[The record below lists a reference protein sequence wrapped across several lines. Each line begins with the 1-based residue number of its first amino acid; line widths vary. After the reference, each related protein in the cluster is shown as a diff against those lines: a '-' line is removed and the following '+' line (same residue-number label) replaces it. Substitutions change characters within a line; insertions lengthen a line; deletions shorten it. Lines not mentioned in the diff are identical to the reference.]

1 MTRST
6 IALSIVAGLVAS
18 AIAAPAFAQLGAPID
33 EPTLREPARGTY
45 RGFEVVT
52 MPPPFDHSKLML
64 VDDEWVFVGSSNWD
78 ARSLRL
84 NFEFNVEC
92 YDRDLAKRM
101 TGLVKER
108 IEEMA
113 QDYDDPDEFVRY
125 YMGNQEMLRGIE
137 TLVMEDKVV
146 DWVVEQAQ
154 VSTKSNSFDEVM
166 NPEPKPGNK
175 S

>member
-1 MTRST
+1 MD
-6 IALSIVAGLVAS
+6 ALIEKNPVDVPSATVAQEAETLKKQTEVQSPGTDLPIDIFMEDAKRRVQLGMILAEVAKAS
-18 AIAAPAFAQLGAPID
+18 A
-33 EPTLREPARGTY
+33 
-45 RGFEVVT
+45 
-52 MPPPFDHSKLML
+52 
-64 VDDEWVFVGSSNWD
+64 
-78 ARSLRL
+78 L
-84 NFEFNVEC
+84 NINP
-92 YDRDLAKRM
+92 DM
-101 TGLVKER
+101 VKER

-166 NPEPKPGNK
+166 NPEPKAGKK